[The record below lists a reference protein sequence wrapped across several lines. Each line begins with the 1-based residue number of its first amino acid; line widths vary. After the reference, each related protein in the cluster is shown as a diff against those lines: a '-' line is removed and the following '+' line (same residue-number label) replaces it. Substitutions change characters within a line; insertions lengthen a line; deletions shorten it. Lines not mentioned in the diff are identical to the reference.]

1 MTPPTPPWICPSIL
15 AADFARLGEEV
26 SDVLAAGADTI
37 HFDVMDNH
45 YVPNLSVGPLVLSAL
60 RKAGIDACIDVHLMV
75 KPVDRL
81 VEDFLAAGADF
92 ITVHPE
98 SSEHLHRTL
107 SMIRDG
113 GARAG
118 LVFNLATPLQAL
130 EPVIDVVDLV
140 LIMSVNPGFGGQAFI
155 PSSLEKLRQARGMI
169 DACGRDIRLQIDGG
183 IKIDNIG
190 AAAAAG
196 AAERGGGQEGT
207 PRRRPGQSSRASEW
221 SRTQRWNCP
230 TMRTRRSLSFIPAL
244 R

>member
-1 MTPPTPPWICPSIL
+1 MNLPAPPWICPSIL
-15 AADFARLGEEV
+15 AANFACLGDEV
-26 SDVLAAGADTI
+26 ADVLAAGADTI

-60 RKAGIDACIDVHLMV
+60 RKDGIDACIDVHLMV

-98 SSEHLHRTL
+98 STEHLHRTL
-107 SMIRDG
+107 SMIHEG

-118 LVFNLATPLQAL
+118 LVFNPATPISAL
-130 EPVIDVVDLV
+130 KGVIDMLDLV

-155 PSSLEKLRQARGMI
+155 PSSLDKLRQARQMI
-169 DACGRDIRLQIDGG
+169 DASGRDIRLQIDGG

-196 AAERGGGQEGT
+196 ADAFVAGT
-207 PRRRPGQSSRASEW
+207 AIFGADNYAATISA
-221 SRTQRWNCP
+221 
-230 TMRTRRSLSFIPAL
+230 MRDEIADA
-244 R
+244 